1 MENKEPVIHVNN
13 RCKALL
19 NLQCPEYRV
28 LYYSGFMAF
37 EEDMYRIPSNFII
50 LNNQIKETIGE
61 KAKLS
66 KSAIDKA
73 IAGLVKKGLL
83 LKDSRS
89 RGHYYLNP
97 LAIYKGDLENIG
109 NVTKYLIELG
119 LFKTLDQ
126 YER

>member
-1 MENKEPVIHVNN
+1 MENKEPAIHVNN

-37 EEDMYRIPSNFII
+37 EEDVYRIPSNFII
-50 LNNQIKETIGE
+50 FNNQVKKTIGE
-61 KAKLS
+61 KTKLS

-83 LKDSRS
+83 LKDNRS

-126 YER
+126 YE